1 MLPSA
6 DYSPEK
12 IALPTVPWGEWL
24 IKRPIRRFA
33 YPLYNALMSRWLRH
47 RYGDLGLEAD
57 QWLWGQRGNDFERQ
71 RSRVNH
77 FLPLRGKDI
86 VVAGCGTGRDVPSWL
101 TFHPGTLTG
110 VDYFS
115 YARMWSMLTQHFH
128 AQYPTNRVEF
138 CQADLTAI
146 DQLSDASVDVIG
158 SDAVFEHVRDLPAV
172 LKEFHRILH
181 PGGVVYATYGP
192 LWHCWGGD
200 HISGADQLHHGYN
213 HLLLAREDYEKYLD
227 GLGEYTHSE
236 HDGRTWIK
244 HGLFSYLRPLQ
255 YLQLLEAAGFGR
267 LFVGAIIEPRAI
279 QCLAE
284 RPDLRAQ
291 LVLENSSLDLI
302 VTGMTI
308 IYQKRFV

>member
-6 DYSPEK
+6 DYSPET
-12 IALPTVPWGEWL
+12 ITLPAVPWRERL

-33 YPLYNALMSRWLRH
+33 YPLYNALVSSWLRH
-47 RYGDLGLEAD
+47 RYGCLGLEVD

-71 RSRVNH
+71 RRRVNQY
-77 FLPLRGKDI
+77 LSLRGKDI

-101 TFHPGTLTG
+101 TFDPGSLTG

-115 YARMWSMLTQHFH
+115 YARMWSALTQHFQ
-128 AQYPTNRVEF
+128 AQYPASRVDF
-138 CQADLTAI
+138 CQADLTAL
-146 DQLSDASVDVIG
+146 DQFSDASVDVIG
-158 SDAVFEHVRDLPAV
+158 SDAVFEHVRDLSAV
-172 LKEFHRILH
+172 LKEFHRILR

-192 LWHCWGGD
+192 LWYCWGGD
-200 HISGADQLHHGYN
+200 HISGSDQLHHGYN
-213 HLLLAREDYEKYLD
+213 HLLLAREAYEKYLD

-255 YLQLLEAAGFGR
+255 YLQSLEAAGFGR
-267 LFVGAIIEPRAI
+267 LFVGVIIEPRAI

-291 LVLENSSLDLI
+291 LMAENSALDLI
-302 VTGMTI
+302 ITGMSI
-308 IYQKRFV
+308 IYQKRFD